1 MIKTCRVGG
10 GINSDGIF
18 FPFFFSALRAG
29 WSYPR
34 HGQSAVKLLFHPSHG
49 SVTNA
54 TLPANKLSHPAN
66 KLLKLVQVTVW
77 IEKKNYIERSIF

>member
-1 MIKTCRVGG
+1 MQSRRWYKQQWHFL
-10 GINSDGIF
+10 S
-18 FPFFFSALRAG
+18 FFFFALLAG

-54 TLPANKLSHPAN
+54 TLSANKLSHPAN
-66 KLLKLVQVTVW
+66 KLLKLVQVTAGL
-77 IEKKNYIERSIF
+77 KKKSNIERSIF